1 MEVTEREAKRLQ
13 YLTKDVIKSR
23 NYHDAQDN
31 GERISAILMGEN
43 GSGKTLVSVSGILPV
58 HMDSFDHRGPVTILD
73 KIASGD
79 VVVDRRFEK
88 DSAFEPTMFVRWKE
102 TTQERIENGYFRYF
116 GTYVL
121 DSYTYW
127 SRSCMYRVMQKL
139 NRTGEPPLWGKDNPH
154 SILRE
159 DILNS
164 LDLLKQIPCD
174 VIMIAHLNWEE
185 DESAT
190 NSRWRLATVGKTGP
204 LVMGQFSEKWVARV
218 IHKEGKVTYK
228 IQTAPID
235 QYVASTRMGRGG
247 LLKELEEPNIK
258 SIRSK
263 CGWSV
268 QDKPP
273 LKTVTP
279 ELAI

>member
-1 MEVTEREAKRLQ
+1 MEATEREAKRIQ

-23 NYHDAQDN
+23 NYHEAQDS

-43 GSGKTLVSVSGILPV
+43 GSGKTLISVSGILPV
-58 HMDSFDHRGPVTILD
+58 HMDSFDYRGPVTIMD

-79 VVVDRRFEK
+79 VVADRTYEK
-88 DSAFEPTMFVRWKE
+88 DSAFDPTMFIKWKE
-102 TTQERIENGYFRYF
+102 KTLERIQNGYFRYF

-127 SRSCMYRVMQKL
+127 SRSLMYRVMQKL
-139 NRTGEPPLWGKDNPH
+139 NKTGEAPEWGKEY
-154 SILRE
+154 SVLRE
-159 DILNS
+159 DTLNA

-174 VIMIAHLNWEE
+174 VIMIAHLNWEQ

-190 NSRWRLATVGKTGP
+190 NSRWRLATVGKSGP
-204 LVMGQFSEKWVARV
+204 LIIGQFSEKWVARV
-218 IHKEGKVTYK
+218 IHKEGKVTYSL
-228 IQTAPID
+228 QTAPVD

-247 LLKELEEPNIK
+247 KLKDQEEPNIK
-258 SIRSK
+258 SIRAK

-273 LKTVTP
+273 LKTVAA